1 MSRVN
6 ARLTTESQRTAV
18 FGTCLICNDMFQTL
32 LPYAFFD
39 LATQS
44 SAQLYLNIL
53 HPGPSQ

>member
-1 MSRVN
+1 MFN
-6 ARLTTESQRTAV
+6 DWESEDSCV
-18 FGTCLICNDMFQTL
+18 WHMLICNDMFQTL

>member
-1 MSRVN
+1 M
-6 ARLTTESQRTAV
+6 

-53 HPGPSQ
+53 HPGPSQQILLFVRLFAN